1 MAIAPPY
8 FSREGPLMKKIALG
22 VSSSVGIYKACEV
35 VRGFQKN
42 GVNVQVVMTP
52 NATRLVSPL
61 LFSSLSGTTTI
72 VDLFEEPMA
81 RTVGHVS
88 LAKEIALLCVA
99 PATANLIGKFAG
111 GVADD
116 FLSTLFLAVRSPVLI
131 APAMNE
137 AMYFHGQTQAN
148 IARLRGLGVE
158 FIEPEKGYLAC
169 GDEGWGRLA
178 EPEAIVREGLRL
190 IARTASLEGKTVLV
204 TAGPTREHMDPVRF
218 LSNPSSGKMGYEL
231 AREAVGR
238 GAKVILVSGPT
249 SLVPPAG
256 ARTEFVR
263 TAAEM
268 RAACLKAFSKAD
280 IVVMA
285 AAVSDFRFKE
295 VRARKA
301 GKAGIDSML
310 PIERTP
316 DILALLGAKKRP
328 GQFLVGFAA
337 ETHDILGNARKKLA
351 AKNADLMVANAVGE
365 GKGFGT
371 DDNAVLIIAPAGP
384 VHETGLLSKREASRI
399 IFDRIE
405 AALEKKRR

>member
-1 MAIAPPY
+1 
-8 FSREGPLMKKIALG
+8 MKKVALG
-22 VSSSVGIYKACEV
+22 VSSSVSIYKACEV

-42 GVNVQVVMTP
+42 GVEVQVVMTP
-52 NATRLVSPL
+52 NAARLISPL

-72 VDLFEEPMA
+72 VGLFEEPMA
-81 RTVGHVS
+81 RTVGHIS

-99 PATANLIGKFAG
+99 PATANVIGKFSG

-116 FLSTLFLAVRSPVLI
+116 FLSTLYLAVRSPVLI

-137 AMYFHGQTQAN
+137 AMYLHPQTQAN
-148 IARLRGLGVE
+148 IARLRALGVE
-158 FIEPEKGYLAC
+158 FVEPEKGYLVC

-178 EPEAIVREGLRL
+178 EPEAIVKEGLRL
-190 IARTASLEGKTVLV
+190 IGRTASLKGKTVLV
-204 TAGPTREHMDPVRF
+204 TAGPTREHLDPVRF

-231 AREAVGR
+231 AREAVAR
-238 GAKVILVSGPT
+238 GAEVVLVSGPT

-268 RAACLKAFSKAD
+268 QEACLRAFPKAD

-285 AAVSDFRFKE
+285 AAVSDFRFKD
-295 VRARKA
+295 VRPRKA
-301 GKAGIDSML
+301 GKAEVSPAL
-310 PIERTP
+310 AIEKTP
-316 DILALLGAKKRP
+316 DILALLGGKKRP
-328 GQFLVGFAA
+328 GQVLVGFAA
-337 ETHDILGNARKKLA
+337 ETHDILAHARKKLA

-371 DDNAVLIIAPAGP
+371 DDNAVRIIAASGP
-384 VHETGLLSKREASRI
+384 VQETGLLSKLETSRV

>member
-1 MAIAPPY
+1 
-8 FSREGPLMKKIALG
+8 MKKVALG
-22 VSSSVGIYKACEV
+22 VSSSIGIYKACEV

-42 GVNVQVVMTP
+42 GVEVQVVMTP
-52 NATRLVSPL
+52 NAARLISPL
-61 LFSSLSGTTTI
+61 LFSGLSGTTTI
-72 VDLFEEPMA
+72 VGLFEEPIA
-81 RTVGHVS
+81 RTVGHIS
-88 LAKEIALLCVA
+88 LAKEIVLLCVA
-99 PATANLIGKFAG
+99 PATANVIGKFSG

-116 FLSTLFLAVRSPVLI
+116 FLSTLFLASRVPVLI

-137 AMYFHGQTQAN
+137 AMYLHPQTQAN
-148 IARLRGLGVE
+148 IARLRAMGVE
-158 FIEPEKGYLAC
+158 FVEPEKGYLAC

-178 EPEAIVREGLRL
+178 EPEAIVKEGLRL
-190 IARTASLEGKTVLV
+190 IGRTASLKGKTVLV
-204 TAGPTREHMDPVRF
+204 TAGPTREHLDPVRF

-231 AREAVGR
+231 AREAVAR
-238 GAKVILVSGPT
+238 GAEVVLVSGPT
-249 SLVPPAG
+249 SLIPPAG

-268 RAACLKAFSKAD
+268 QEACLRAFTKAD

-295 VRARKA
+295 IRPCKA
-301 GKAGIDSML
+301 GKTEVGPTLA
-310 PIERTP
+310 IEKTP
-316 DILALLGAKKRP
+316 DILALLGGKKRP

-337 ETHDILGNARKKLA
+337 ETHGILAHARKKLA
-351 AKNADLMVANAVGE
+351 VKNADLMVANTVGE

-371 DDNAVLIIAPAGP
+371 DDNAVRIIAASGP
-384 VHETGLLSKREASRI
+384 VQVTGLLSKLETSRV

>member
-1 MAIAPPY
+1 
-8 FSREGPLMKKIALG
+8 MKKVALG
-22 VSSSVGIYKACEV
+22 VSSSIGIYKACEV

-42 GVNVQVVMTP
+42 GVEVQVVMTP
-52 NATRLVSPL
+52 NAARLISPL
-61 LFSSLSGTTTI
+61 LFSGLSGTTTI
-72 VDLFEEPMA
+72 VGLFEEPIA
-81 RTVGHVS
+81 RTVGHIS
-88 LAKEIALLCVA
+88 LAKEIVLLCVA
-99 PATANLIGKFAG
+99 PATANVIGKFSG

-116 FLSTLFLAVRSPVLI
+116 FLSTLFLASRAPVLI

-137 AMYFHGQTQAN
+137 AMYLHPQTQAN
-148 IARLRGLGVE
+148 IARLRAMGVE
-158 FIEPEKGYLAC
+158 FVEPEKGYLAC

-178 EPEAIVREGLRL
+178 EPEAIVKEGLRL
-190 IARTASLEGKTVLV
+190 IGRTASLKGKTVLV
-204 TAGPTREHMDPVRF
+204 TAGPTREHLDPVRF

-231 AREAVGR
+231 AREAVAR
-238 GAKVILVSGPT
+238 GAEVVLVSGPT
-249 SLVPPAG
+249 SLIPPAG

-268 RAACLKAFSKAD
+268 QEACLRAFTKAD

-295 VRARKA
+295 IRPRKA
-301 GKAGIDSML
+301 GKTEVGPTLA
-310 PIERTP
+310 IEKTP
-316 DILALLGAKKRP
+316 DILALLGGKKRP

-337 ETHDILGNARKKLA
+337 ETHGILAHARKKLA
-351 AKNADLMVANAVGE
+351 VKNADLMVANTVGE

-371 DDNAVLIIAPAGP
+371 DDNAVRIIAASGP
-384 VHETGLLSKREASRI
+384 VQVTGLLSKLETSRV